1 MKGKRLLGVWTL
13 AFLGV
18 AGLFALTWA
27 GDDIKTRAML
37 RGLGPISVEVE
48 HFDLEL
54 RDRLKRGGLTEDG
67 LLAAVERKLQAA
79 GIRLLSDEDSQ
90 KAPFPPVLYVNLQ
103 ILVPEVKFTYTVG
116 GEQISKEKSGERHF
130 YRVDVE
136 LRQMASLLRDPLING
151 EVATWSSGS
160 MGFRRLPRIQA
171 DVMDQVD
178 AFISA
183 CSGESTK

>member
-1 MKGKRLLGVWTL
+1 MKGKRLLAALTV
-13 AFLGV
+13 AVAGV
-18 AGLFALTWA
+18 ATLCAFTWA
-27 GDDIKTRAML
+27 GDDIKSRAML

-54 RDRLKRGGLTEDG
+54 RDQLKRGGLTEDG
-67 LLAAVERKLQAA
+67 LLAAVEQKLQTA
-79 GIRLLSDEDSQ
+79 GITLASEEGPQ
-90 KAPFPPVLYVNLQ
+90 KAHFPSVLYVNLQ
-103 ILVPEVKFTYTVG
+103 ILIPEVKFAYSVE
-116 GEQISKEKSGERHF
+116 GEQISKDKPAERHF

-136 LRQMASLLRDPLING
+136 LRQMASLLRDPLVKG
-151 EVATWSSGS
+151 VVTTWSTGS

-183 CSGESTK
+183 YAGGGPR